1 MEKITDEDLKV
12 MLTKEESPKEISNKD
27 TGEVQWV
34 KIPND
39 EDIILDE
46 LKEEPLQDVLED
58 DFNTIPEVI
67 NNNYSEESLDPILQE
82 RDKLTLGLTTEDLQE
97 FFLYISGKGEK
108 PDFVD
113 KFMSDTE
120 GRLKEMA
127 SIISLVRL
135 SQIPTLTAY
144 KNQTMSR
151 LFSPD
156 NLYDMDSKTLSATMA
171 NLNKEITD
179 IIDSSLKT
187 VQVTNQFGSL
197 NNKYRQII
205 DYMLLLPPD
214 KLDKIEE
221 LVKDEPSDI

>member
-46 LKEEPLQDVLED
+46 PKEEPLQDVLED

-67 NNNYSEESLDPILQE
+67 NNNYSEEPLDPILQE
-82 RDKLTLGLTTEDLQE
+82 RDKLTLGLTTEDLQD

-221 LVKDEPSDI
+221 LVKDEPTNK

>member
-46 LKEEPLQDVLED
+46 PKEEPLQDVLED

-221 LVKDEPSDI
+221 LVKEEPSAN

>member
-46 LKEEPLQDVLED
+46 PKEEPLQDVLED